1 MELKSFVEYKQS
13 KESQAKKLQ
22 DLSTS
27 IKDKKAEVDRLET
40 EYATTEENSTL
51 KDIQKL
57 RGQIAELETREG
69 ILKRKK
75 VTPHEMADKVYED
88 WKAERSRVE
97 KKAAGLYYEA
107 ERILKEAQAQHKKMM
122 QENRSMKLNF
132 AQFVTAEIVRSG
144 CVDDMTIE
152 ENLKGNLK
160 TKANNYNF

>member
-1 MELKSFVEYKQS
+1 MELKSFIEYKQS

-27 IKDKKAEVDRLET
+27 IKNKKAEVDSLET
-40 EYATTEENSTL
+40 EYASTEDNSIL

-57 RGQIAELETREG
+57 KGQVAELETREG

-75 VTPHEMADKVYED
+75 VAPHEMADKVYED
-88 WKAERSRVE
+88 WKAERSKIE
-97 KKAAGLYYEA
+97 KKAGDLSREA
-107 ERILKEAQAQHKKMM
+107 VRILKEAQAQHEEMLR
-122 QENRSMKLNF
+122 ESSGMKLSF